1 MIIVT
6 IPCEY
11 CNLVTRLCFFSY
23 QVNDELR
30 AKEFW
35 AAIHSNS
42 IEFCASTWNI
52 PENPLIPKAL
62 PLDSAHISVSALL
75 PLDNLAQAQRVVC
88 RNGSIVQLPQC
99 NTDNV
104 TVRQSSDFAVFH
116 YFIHALCA
124 QLHLI
129 SSRYRCGMTQPSL
142 AKARPLPASPWL
154 VFDVHG
160 GGFIAQTSKTHCGYL
175 FPLAIETNV
184 PVVCV
189 NYSLAPQMQ
198 YPTQLHQVTFFNL
211 FSTPNEFLA
220 GLPCRTLT
228 SNFFRF
234 CPPIFG
240 RARIARHW
248 VGRVRRCVPWAT
260 VQVRAQHG
268 QSAT

>member
-1 MIIVT
+1 MAPLSALAIMLLRCLKHQCKSQSSDYCNPA
-6 IPCEY
+6 PCQY
-11 CNLVTRLCFFSY
+11 CNLVTRLCFFSF

-62 PLDSAHISVSALL
+62 PLDSVHISVSALL

-104 TVRQSSDFAVFH
+104 TVRQSLDFAVFH

-142 AKARPLPASPWL
+142 VKARPLPASPWL
-154 VFDVHG
+154 IFDVHG

-198 YPTQLHQVTFFNL
+198 YPTQLHQVTFFQFAL
-211 FSTPNEFLA
+211 HPNEFLA
-220 GLPCRTLT
+220 CLPC
-228 SNFFRF
+228 
-234 CPPIFG
+234 
-240 RARIARHW
+240 
-248 VGRVRRCVPWAT
+248 
-260 VQVRAQHG
+260 
-268 QSAT
+268 